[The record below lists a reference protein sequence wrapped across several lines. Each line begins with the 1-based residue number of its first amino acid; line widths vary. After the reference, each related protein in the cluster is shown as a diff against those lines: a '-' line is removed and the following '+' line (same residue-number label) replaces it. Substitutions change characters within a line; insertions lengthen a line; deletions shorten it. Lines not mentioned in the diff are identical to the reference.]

1 MNTFLSARVW
11 RALPF
16 LTLTAVAASC
26 SHAAPADYFRIR
38 VVDQDTG
45 RGVPLVQLKTTSEI
59 KYYTDSNGVVAVGD
73 PEFLGQKVYFSVKSD
88 GYEVP
93 ADGFGNRGQALD
105 VRAGG
110 NAEIKIKRTQ
120 IAQRLYRITG
130 AGIYTDSVLTGV
142 PIPIEKPTING
153 LVTGQDT
160 VEAVPYQGKLFWLWG
175 DTNRLAYPLGNFKTS
190 SATSLL
196 PGKGG
201 LDPDKGINLDY
212 FADKEGFSKQ
222 MIPIESSV
230 PVWMGGLF
238 TMNDNTGR
246 ERLFGSYAKAASDS
260 NITES
265 GLAVFNDDKQE
276 FEIARVFDSTLRP
289 GGDPRLVKE
298 DGKNWLYF
306 DPFQRTLADYA
317 HIIDGRQYQ
326 AYTPLAPGTRFQ
338 GKQTKLERDAN
349 GNLVYGWKADTGKM
363 DNRQANELVEAGLM
377 KADESS
383 LQFRDV
389 ESGAPIVAHGS
400 TIAWNPYRGRWVQIF
415 TQNGGTSVLGE
426 LWMAEADTP
435 TGPWVYARKVLTH
448 DKYTFYNPK
457 QHPFFAK
464 ENGRQIYFEGT
475 YTTTYSGNDN
485 PTPRYNYNQ
494 MMYRLDLDDARL
506 DLPVAVYQARDG
518 KLALRGGMDLGNA
531 ASIPFFAL
539 PPTAKSQGL
548 TPVWFAGGRLQ
559 TAALA
564 GQKPLFY
571 AARADDKSSAVVPL
585 YQWSGGGKYAYSTD
599 ADAKF
604 AGLTR
609 AAEPVCRVWR
619 NPSRALTIDAGA
631 QAL

>member
-1 MNTFLSARVW
+1 MNTFLSARVG

-16 LTLTAVAASC
+16 LVLVAVATC

-73 PEFLGQKVYFSVKSD
+73 PEFLGQRVYFSIKSD

-110 NAEIKIKRTQ
+110 SAEIQIKRTQ

-130 AGIYTDSVLTGV
+130 AGIYADSVLTGV
-142 PIPIEKPTING
+142 PVPIQKPTING

-160 VEAVPYQGKLFWLWG
+160 VEAVPYGGKLFWLWG

-196 PGKGG
+196 PSKGG

-212 FADKEGFSKQ
+212 FVDKEGFSKQ

-238 TMNDNTGR
+238 TMNDNTGK

-260 NITES
+260 NFTES
-265 GLAVFNDDKQE
+265 GLAVFNDEKQE
-276 FEIARVFDSTLRP
+276 FEIARKFDSTLRP

-298 DGKNWLYF
+298 NGVTWLYF
-306 DPFQRTLADYA
+306 DPFQRTLADTT
-317 HIIDGRQYQ
+317 HIMDGRQYQ
-326 AYTPLAPGTRFQ
+326 AYTPLVQGTKFE
-338 GKQTKLERDAN
+338 GKQTQLERDASD
-349 GNLVYGWKADTGKM
+349 NLVYAWKTDTGKL
-363 DNRQANELVEAGLM
+363 DNGQINKLVEANLM
-377 KADESS
+377 KADESP

-400 TIAWNPYRGRWVQIF
+400 STAWNPYRGRWVQIF

-426 LWMAEADTP
+426 GWMAEADTP

-464 ENGRQIYFEGT
+464 DNGRQIYFEGT

-494 MMYRLDLDDARL
+494 MMVRLDLDDARL
-506 DLPVAVYQARDG
+506 DLPVPVYQARDG
-518 KLALRGGMDLGNA
+518 KLALRGGMDLKNA
-531 ASIPFFAL
+531 QSIPFFAL

-559 TAALA
+559 TR
-564 GQKPLFY
+564 GDFPGKPLFY
-571 AARADDKSSAVVPL
+571 AAGADNKSSAVVPL
-585 YQWSGGGKYAYSTD
+585 YEWRDGKKYLYSTD

-609 AAEPVCRVWR
+609 AAQPVCRVWR
-619 NPSRALTIDAGA
+619 NPSRVMNLDAGA

>member
-1 MNTFLSARVW
+1 MNSLLPSRAWRV
-11 RALPF
+11 LPLF
-16 LTLTAVAASC
+16 ALTAAASC
-26 SHAAPADYFRIR
+26 AHAAPADYFRIN

-45 RGVPLVQLKTTSEI
+45 RGVPLVELKTTSEV

-73 PEFLGQKVYFSVKSD
+73 PEFLGHKVYFSVKSD

-93 ADGFGNRGQALD
+93 KDAFGYRGQALD

-110 NAEIKIKRTQ
+110 SAEIKIKRTQ

-130 AGIYTDSVLTGV
+130 AGIYADSVLTGAPV
-142 PIPIEKPTING
+142 PIQKPLLNG

-160 VEAVPYQGKLFWLWG
+160 VEAVPYGSKLFWLWG
-175 DTNRLAYPLGNFKTS
+175 DTNRAAYPLGNFKTS

-196 PGKGG
+196 PSKGG

-212 FADKEGFSKQ
+212 FVDAEGFSKQ

-238 TMNDNTGR
+238 TMPDQTGK

-265 GLAVFNDDKQE
+265 GLAVFNDDKQI
-276 FEIARVFDSTLRP
+276 FEIARKFDSILRP

-298 DGKNWLYF
+298 GGKTWLYF

-326 AYTPLAPGTRFQ
+326 AYTPLAAGTRFT
-338 GKQTKLERDAN
+338 GKQTQLERDAQ
-349 GNLVYGWKADTGKM
+349 GKLVYAWKTDTGKM
-363 DNRQANELVEAGLM
+363 DNRQTNELVAAGLM
-377 KADESS
+377 KADEAL
-383 LQFRDV
+383 LQFHDV
-389 ESGAPIVAHGS
+389 ESGAPIVGHGS
-400 TIAWNPYRGRWVQIF
+400 TTAWNPYRGRWVQIF
-415 TQNGGTSVLGE
+415 TQNGGTSALGE

-448 DKYTFYNPK
+448 DNYTFYNPK

-464 ENGRQIYFEGT
+464 DNGRQIYFEGT
-475 YTTTYSGNDN
+475 YTTTYSGNNN

-494 MMYRLDLDDARL
+494 VMYRLDLDDPRL
-506 DLPVAVYQARDG
+506 DLPVPVYQAQNG
-518 KLALRGGMDLGNA
+518 KLALRGGLDLKNA

-539 PPTAKSQGL
+539 PPTAKSAGL
-548 TPVWFAGGRLQ
+548 VPIYANGDRLQ
-559 TAALA
+559 TAAIA

-571 AARADDKSSAVVPL
+571 AANAGNKSSAIVPL
-585 YQWSGGGKYAYSTD
+585 YDYSGGKKHLYSTD
-599 ADAKF
+599 ANADF

-609 AAEPVCRVWR
+609 APEPVCRVWR
-619 NPSRALTIDAGA
+619 NPSSALTLDAGA